1 MYIKLTI
8 KIFKFG
14 GSSLMAW
21 WLGFRAF
28 IAMAQGSILGW
39 RPEFPQAQQLGK
51 KKKKKKSSLV
61 RIKLLLIKI
70 LSMSPFKKIISTIFF
85 SHSEISSNLWCK
97 NRHIH

>member
-39 RPEFPQAQQLGK
+39 GPGFPQAQQLGK
-51 KKKKKKSSLV
+51 KKKKKLSLV

-70 LSMSPFKKIISTIFF
+70 LSMSPFKKSFQLYFF
-85 SHSEISSNLWCK
+85 SHSEISSP
-97 NRHIH
+97 